1 MTAEVEDLRSKRK
14 PREKRQPPTVVV
26 GLPALHLLA
35 GRADQHEAPTQVVV
49 VEPIAVREDL
59 CSAMTGYPVETLR
72 GFRKTRTGLLPRK
85 QGAICLYYLED
96 IHEHFRKLPRLA
108 SA

>member
-1 MTAEVEDLRSKRK
+1 MTHQTIHPTSPTGRR
-14 PREKRQPPTVVV
+14 PRPAPTVVV
-26 GLPALHLLA
+26 GLPALHLVA
-35 GRADQHEAPTQVVV
+35 GRADHHEAPTHVVV

-72 GFRKTRTGLLPRK
+72 TFRKTRTGLLPRK

-96 IHEHFRKLPRLA
+96 IKEHFRNLPRLA